1 MIKRW
6 PYHVV
11 TTRRHQDKPSTKG
24 LNDKLRVQLNSLSRR
39 RSGSSRA
46 YLNCYEPPPGQ
57 YP

>member
-24 LNDKLRVQLNSLSRR
+24 LNDKLRAGTGSRSPVR
-39 RSGSSRA
+39 
-46 YLNCYEPPPGQ
+46 
-57 YP
+57 

>member
-24 LNDKLRVQLNSLSRR
+24 LNDTLRRCGDQWTAAMLT
-39 RSGSSRA
+39 
-46 YLNCYEPPPGQ
+46 C
-57 YP
+57 